1 MNQGS
6 VMNINS
12 LQTQNDRMTI
22 IQKYMIQTF
31 AVAAINIIITFAY
44 IAYKTQM
51 GYFWA
56 NALIFAS
63 AGPLP
68 MLSVLLVLTS
78 LALLGLSISRVCGVL
93 IYFKV
98 NKYLTIAAKIISTL
112 LFIFLI
118 SEFNLIS
125 ALSLVSLFGLQH
137 GAGYQP

>member
-1 MNQGS
+1 
-6 VMNINS
+6 
-12 LQTQNDRMTI
+12 MTI

-31 AVAAINIIITFAY
+31 AFAALNIIITSAY
-44 IAYKTQM
+44 IAYKNYM

-56 NALIFAS
+56 NGFIFAS
-63 AGPLP
+63 VGPLP
-68 MLSVLLVLTS
+68 LLSVLLVLTS
-78 LALLGLSISRVCGVL
+78 LVLLGLSIWRVSGVL

-112 LFIFLI
+112 IFTFLI
-118 SEFNLIS
+118 SEFNLLS

>member
-1 MNQGS
+1 
-6 VMNINS
+6 
-12 LQTQNDRMTI
+12 MTI

-31 AVAAINIIITFAY
+31 AFAALNVIITSAY
-44 IAYKTQM
+44 IAYKNYM

-56 NALIFAS
+56 NSFIFAS
-63 AGPLP
+63 MGPLP
-68 MLSVLLVLTS
+68 LLSVLLVLTS
-78 LALLGLSISRVCGVL
+78 LVLLGLSIWRVCGVL
-93 IYFKV
+93 IYFEV

>member
-1 MNQGS
+1 
-6 VMNINS
+6 MNIKN
-12 LQTQNDRMTI
+12 LQTQNNPMTI

-31 AVAAINIIITFAY
+31 VFAAINVIITSAY
-44 IAYKTQM
+44 IAYKNYM

-56 NALIFAS
+56 NGFIFAS
-63 AGPLP
+63 AGALPL
-68 MLSVLLVLTS
+68 LSVLLVLSS
-78 LALLGLSISRVCGVL
+78 LVLLSLSIWRVCGVL

-98 NKYLTIAAKIISTL
+98 NKYLTTVAKIISTL

-125 ALSLVSLFGLQH
+125 AISLVSLLGLQH